1 MFFPNND
8 YGATKPARRKAAT
21 RNTITHPDQQV
32 RAQVEREFSV
42 MDQEHARIRTEAL
55 AAHVR
60 DNGEPDLIAKGKTA

>member
-1 MFFPNND
+1 MFFPNSE

-21 RNTITHPDQQV
+21 RNTIAQPDQQV

-55 AAHVR
+55 AARVW
-60 DNGEPDLIAKGKTA
+60 DNREPGLIAKGKTA

>member
-21 RNTITHPDQQV
+21 RNIMTQPDQQV

-42 MDQEHARIRTEAL
+42 MDQQHARIRTEAL
-55 AAHVR
+55 AARMR
-60 DNGEPDLIAKGKTA
+60 DNGEPGLIAKGKTA